1 MKLNSLKISN
11 TIFVLFVIIVFLDSC
26 KKDKYVEPVCFDTD
40 VLPIL
45 NNKCA
50 MSGCHN
56 SIDKAGG
63 WDLSS
68 YDAIQAHSEKGEIM
82 EQINKGKM
90 PPNGNL
96 TVNEKKILARWAAS
110 GYGRG
115 ECVSNSTSCDTTNVT
130 YTNSIK
136 TIFDT
141 YCTGCHNAS
150 NPGGG
155 YALDTYMNCV
165 MCANSGRLLGAVQ
178 WMSGYS
184 PMPQGG
190 SKLSD
195 CNIAKIQKWI
205 NSGKPN

>member
-1 MKLNSLKISN
+1 MKLNSFKISI
-11 TIFVLFVIIVFLDSC
+11 TIFVIFVVIVFLDSC
-26 KKDKYVEPVCFDTD
+26 KKDKYAEPVCFDTD

-56 SIDKAGG
+56 SIDKKGG

-68 YDAIQAHSEKGEIM
+68 YDAIQKRSKKDEI
-82 EQINKGKM
+82 INSIRRGKM

-96 TVNEKKILARWAAS
+96 TVSEKKILARWAAS

-115 ECVSNSTSCDTTNVT
+115 ECGTNTTTCDTTNVT

-141 YCTGCHNAS
+141 YCTGCHSTS
-150 NPGGG
+150 NPSGG
-155 YALDTYMNCV
+155 YAFDTYSGAVNS
-165 MCANSGRLLGAVQ
+165 ANSGKLLGAIKWQ
-178 WMSGYS
+178 NSFQQ
-184 PMPQGG
+184 MPPNGP
-190 SKLSD
+190 KLSD
-195 CNIAKIQKWI
+195 CQIAKIEKWI

>member
-1 MKLNSLKISN
+1 MKLNSLKISII
-11 TIFVLFVIIVFLDSC
+11 IFVIFAVIVFLDSC
-26 KKDKYVEPVCFDTD
+26 KKDKYVEPLCFDTD

-56 SIDKAGG
+56 SIDKKEG

-68 YDAIQAHSEKGEIM
+68 YDAIQAHSEKEEIM

-90 PPNGNL
+90 PPSGNL
-96 TVNEKKILARWAAS
+96 TVSEKKILARWAAS

-115 ECVSNSTSCDTTNVT
+115 ECGSNSTSCDTTNVT

-150 NPGGG
+150 NPSSGF
-155 YALDTYMNCV
+155 ALDTYSGAVN
-165 MCANSGRLLGAVQ
+165 CANSGRLLGAVQ

-184 PMPQGG
+184 AMPQGG